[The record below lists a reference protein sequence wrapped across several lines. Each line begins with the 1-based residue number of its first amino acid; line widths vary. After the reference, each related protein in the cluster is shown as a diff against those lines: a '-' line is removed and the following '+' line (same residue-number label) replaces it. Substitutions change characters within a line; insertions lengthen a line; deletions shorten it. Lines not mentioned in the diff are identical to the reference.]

1 MSSIRGRL
9 LAWLLGGL
17 ALAIGAAGVANY
29 ARTQA
34 EVDALLD
41 YQLEQTAV
49 SLRNQ
54 SLLSVAIG
62 AETIEA
68 PGAEMVVQIWD
79 RASGLVYVSDRA
91 RQLPL
96 VNRRGFSELTVD
108 GARWRV
114 YAQSFGPRAVQVA
127 QPESVRVRISAKAA
141 LGNVAPFLL
150 LLPAAGLVVWFGVG
164 RGLAPLT
171 QIASHIRSRT
181 PRQLAPLPEHDLP
194 DEVRPLAHALNDL
207 LTRLEAALDAQRQ
220 FVADA
225 AHELRTPLT
234 AVRLQTQLL
243 DRAVS
248 EADKAEAL
256 DALREGLK
264 RASHLTEQL
273 LVMARLEPDA
283 AVPRTD
289 VDLGELAREVTAEAE
304 PLAHQRGI
312 DLGAQLAEV
321 RVHGEAENLRALVR
335 NLVDNALRYTPA
347 GGRVDVRVERADA
360 AAVLTVE
367 DTGPGIPASERAR
380 VFDRFYRAPGA
391 AAGGSGLGLAIVRR
405 VADRHDA
412 RVELEDGVGG
422 RGLRVRVTFAAPKG
436 A

>member
-1 MSSIRGRL
+1 MTSIRGRL

-17 ALAIGAAGVANY
+17 AVAILAAGVAIY
-29 ARTQA
+29 WRAQT

-62 AETIEA
+62 AEAIES

-96 VNRRGFSELTVD
+96 VSRRGFSDLTVD
-108 GARWRV
+108 GVRWRV

-127 QPESVRVRISAKAA
+127 QPEAVRLRLSARAA
-141 LGNVAPFLL
+141 FGNVAPFLL
-150 LLPAAGLVVWFGVG
+150 LLPFAGLVVWFGVG

-171 QIASHIRSRT
+171 QLAAQIRSRT
-181 PRQLAPLPEHDLP
+181 PRTLSPLPEQDLP

-207 LTRLEAALDAQRQ
+207 LERLEAALDAQRQ

-243 DRAVS
+243 DRAAS

-256 DALREGLK
+256 DALREGLR

-273 LVMARLEPDA
+273 LVMARLDPDA
-283 AVPRTD
+283 AVPRAEL
-289 VDLGELAREVTAEAE
+289 DLAQLARAVVAELE
-304 PLAHQRGI
+304 PLAHDRGV
-312 DLGAQLAEV
+312 DLGAQLSAAGIT
-321 RVHGEAENLRALVR
+321 GEAENLRALLR
-335 NLVDNALRYTPA
+335 NLVDNAVRYTPRA
-347 GGRVDVRVERADA
+347 GRVDVAVRADGDA
-360 AAVLTVE
+360 ATLTVE
-367 DTGPGIPASERAR
+367 DTGPGIAPQERGR

-405 VADRHDA
+405 VAERHGA
-412 RVELEDGVGG
+412 SVTLEDRAEG
-422 RGLRVRVTFAAPKG
+422 RGLRVRVRFPVRRAG
-436 A
+436 

>member
-17 ALAIGAAGVANY
+17 ALAILAAGLAAY
-29 ARTQA
+29 WRAQA

-41 YQLEQTAV
+41 YQLEQTAA
-49 SLRNQ
+49 SLSNQ

-62 AETIEA
+62 AESIEA
-68 PGAEMVVQIWD
+68 PGAEMLVQIWD
-79 RASGLVYVSDRA
+79 RASGLTYVSDRT
-91 RQLPL
+91 RPLPL
-96 VNRRGFSELTVD
+96 VNRRGFSDLSVD

-114 YAQSFGPRAVQVA
+114 FAQSFGPRVVQVA
-127 QPESVRVRISAKAA
+127 QPEAVRVRISARAA

-150 LLPAAGLVVWFGVG
+150 LLPFAGLVVWFGVG

-171 QIASHIRSRT
+171 RFAAQIRART
-181 PRQLAPLPEHDLP
+181 PRQLAPLAEPDLP

-207 LTRLEAALDAQRQ
+207 LARLEAALDAQRQ

-264 RASHLTEQL
+264 RASHLIEQL

-283 AVPRTD
+283 AVPRAA
-289 VDLGELAREVTAEAE
+289 VDLGALVREAAAQIE
-304 PLAHQRGI
+304 PLAHQRGV
-312 DLGAQLAEV
+312 DLGVQLAV
-321 RVHGEAENLRALVR
+321 ATVVGEAENLRALVR
-335 NLVDNALRYTPA
+335 NLLDNAVRHTRP
-347 GGRVDVRVERADA
+347 GGRVDVSVAREGD

-367 DTGPGIPASERAR
+367 DSGPGIPAAERDR

-391 AAGGSGLGLAIVRR
+391 PAGGSGLGLAIVRR
-405 VADRHDA
+405 VADRHGA
-412 RVELEDGVGG
+412 RIELEDGAGG
-422 RGLRVRVTFAAPKG
+422 RGLRVRVTFAAPAAG
-436 A
+436 